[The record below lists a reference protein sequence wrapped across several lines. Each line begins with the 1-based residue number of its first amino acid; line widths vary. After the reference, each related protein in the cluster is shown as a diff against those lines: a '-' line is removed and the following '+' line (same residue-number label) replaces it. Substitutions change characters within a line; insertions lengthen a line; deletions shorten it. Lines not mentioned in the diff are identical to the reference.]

1 MCKLLL
7 DEGADVLAVDDTNR
21 LYLAILTFGFNTD

>member
-7 DEGADVLAVDDTNR
+7 DEGADVLAVDDYNR
-21 LYLAILTFGFNTD
+21 LVPSSSHIRL